1 MAHLPLSRDPSL
13 ARDKSEHKCN
23 VTFCQKKKKEREE
36 EEEKEKRERERG
48 AFGMGSRLIGILVRA
63 YNFCQ
68 LCSVRSSALRY
79 SASATHRSVHERDLL
94 LGALERNQLE

>member
-36 EEEKEKRERERG
+36 KRERARG